1 MPYRVCFCCRSFVA
15 DSADKWLWIASI
27 RLLYDENVWA
37 LQRMGWRRLWSS
49 GEGSKS
55 VSIALSW
62 LGRGSVYRDV
72 IEGRVGA
79 AIFFSLVDEFILE
92 DIAVGLA
99 LQATLYLVEF
109 VGSCR

>member
-1 MPYRVCFCCRSFVA
+1 
-15 DSADKWLWIASI
+15 
-27 RLLYDENVWA
+27 
-37 LQRMGWRRLWSS
+37 
-49 GEGSKS
+49 

-62 LGRGSVYRDV
+62 LGRGRVYRDV

-79 AIFFSLVDEFILE
+79 AIFCILVDEFILE

-99 LQATLYLVEF
+99 LRATLYLVEF